1 MKIEKMGLPGLLLQ
15 SVERYPH
22 KTALR
27 KDDLCLSYGELW
39 GNVQALG
46 AALRELGMRP
56 GEKAFLLCD
65 NRPEWLICDLAI
77 LSIGCVDVP
86 RGSPSP
92 SHELQGLLRH
102 SDSTVLIVE
111 NPELLDRLGELPPL
125 RAVIVIEGEADGA
138 ICLRELLGT
147 SRGLRR
153 PLQDVGADELATIL
167 YTSGTTGRPKGVMLS
182 HGNLVANIR
191 QALQTLSI
199 YPEDRL
205 LAILP
210 LWHAF
215 ERMVEYAALA
225 AGAEVIYTDLR
236 RLSQDLR
243 LLKPTVLS
251 AVPRI
256 WEAVYKKARIPR
268 VLIEAGLRW
277 REKRNPSSL
286 PLFLLGELL
295 AFRRLRRALGGRLR
309 LAISGGGTLP
319 LEVDRFFKACGLT
332 LLNGYGLTE
341 ASPIV
346 SVRTPEDNVLG
357 TAGRPLPGTEVR
369 LEGGTIKVK
378 GPQVMMG
385 YYKDPEATAQV
396 LKGGWLDTGDLGSI
410 TSGGHLVITG
420 RAKDTIVLLGGE
432 NVEPEPLEERLRES
446 PLIEDATVLGQD
458 RKHLVAL
465 LLPRDELRH
474 LPEKE
479 LEGMLRREVER
490 LVNDDPRFRPEERIV
505 RFAVIRRPLSEE
517 HLDGEPLLTP
527 TMKKR
532 RFLIE
537 RRFKEMMDRLYR

>member
-1 MKIEKMGLPGLLLQ
+1 MSLPGLILQ
-15 SVERYPH
+15 SVERHPD
-22 KTALR
+22 KAALR
-27 KDDLCLSYGELW
+27 QGDLSLTYGELW
-39 GNVQALG
+39 SRIQALA
-46 AALRELGMRP
+46 AALRELGMQP

-111 NPELLDRLGELPPL
+111 NPELLSRFGELPPL
-125 RAVIVIEGEADGA
+125 RAVILIEGEAEGA
-138 ICLRELLGT
+138 LCLGELLGAL
-147 SRGLRR
+147 SGLKG
-153 PLQDVGADELATIL
+153 PPQGVTADDLATIL

-182 HGNLVANIR
+182 HGNLVANVR

-215 ERMVEYAALA
+215 ERMVEYAALT
-225 AGAEVIYTDLR
+225 AGAEVVYTDLR

-243 LLKPTVLS
+243 LVRPTVLS

-256 WEAVYKKARIPR
+256 WEAVCKKARIPR
-268 VLIEAGLRW
+268 LLLEAGLRW
-277 REKRNPSSL
+277 RQGRNPLSL

-309 LAISGGGTLP
+309 LAISGGGSLP
-319 LEVDRFFKACGLT
+319 LEVDCFFRACGLT

-346 SVRTPEDNVLG
+346 SVRTPDDNVLG

-369 LEGGTIKVK
+369 LEGGTIRVK

-385 YYKDPEATAQV
+385 YYKDPEATAQA
-396 LKGGWLDTGDLGSI
+396 LRGGWLDTGDLGAI
-410 TSGGHLVITG
+410 TPRGHLVITG

-465 LLPRDELRH
+465 LLPRDDLRL
-474 LPEKE
+474 LPQRE

-490 LVNDDPRFRPEERIV
+490 LVNGDPRFRPEERIV

-517 HLDGEPLLTP
+517 HLEGEPLLTP

-537 RRFKEMMDRLYR
+537 RRFKEVIDHLYR